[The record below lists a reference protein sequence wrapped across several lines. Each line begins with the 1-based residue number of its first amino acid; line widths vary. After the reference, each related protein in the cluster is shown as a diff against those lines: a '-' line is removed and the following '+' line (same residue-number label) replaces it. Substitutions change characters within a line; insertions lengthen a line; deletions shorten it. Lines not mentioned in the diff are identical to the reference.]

1 MTKPPLEGESP
12 SGIRLQKVLAAAG
25 IASRRAAEDLITSG
39 RVSVDG
45 EVVRIQ
51 GVRIDPSRAVV
62 RVDGE
67 RIPVAPGQIY
77 LALNKPE
84 GTVSTMSDPEG
95 RPTIGDM
102 VADRS
107 ERLFHIGRLDIETE
121 GLILMTNDG
130 EAAHRLAHPS
140 FGVPKL
146 YRAVV
151 TGPVPKDIARRLRAG
166 VELEDGMVSVDD
178 FRIVDQVGKEAQIE
192 LTIHVG
198 RNRVVRRLMAEVGL
212 PVRRLVRLQFGPIRL
227 GRLHPGGVR
236 VLNQHEQGA
245 LLDLI
250 DMSPSR

>member
-1 MTKPPLEGESP
+1 MNEPTGHPPAEG
-12 SGIRLQKVLAAAG
+12 AG
-25 IASRRAAEDLITSG
+25 DRRRRQPPGGRGADQREG

-51 GVRIDPSRAVV
+51 GVRIDPATAVV

-67 RIPVAPGQIY
+67 RIPVAPGQVY

-95 RPTIGDM
+95 RPCIGDM
-102 VADRS
+102 VADRD

-140 FGVPKL
+140 FGVPKV

-151 TGPVPKDIARRLRAG
+151 TGPVPKDLGRRLKAG

-178 FRIVDQVGKEAQIE
+178 FRVVDQVGKEAQIE

-198 RNRVVRRLMAEVGL
+198 
-212 PVRRLVRLQFGPIRL
+212 PQ
-227 GRLHPGGVR
+227 PGGPAADGRGRPAGPTARPASVR
-236 VLNQHEQGA
+236 AGSTRPAPPRGSALLSRHEQGA

-250 DMSPSR
+250 DMSPKR